1 MKNPL
6 LRLAAVGWLALT
18 LALPTRAQRE
28 ASPGNTPE
36 TTIPLT
42 DLTGFKNAGTNWKI
56 VGDVSAPLDQKEVLN
71 VSPGTGVLVNQP
83 GKAEGAHNNLLSAME
98 HGDIDLSFDFLIA
111 THSNS
116 GFYLQ
121 GRYEIQLLDS
131 WGVKTPAYGDNGGI
145 YKRRELPSGRLYEG
159 HAPRSNASKAPGL
172 WQHLDVSFQAPR
184 FDGRGVKTV
193 NAKVIRVT
201 LNGVVLH
208 ENVELSGPTGGP
220 ISEQEAATGPFMIQG
235 DHGAVAFRN
244 FKYRS
249 YDGQAP
255 SVADNRYKTYA
266 ADDNETFAKIP
277 DFSKMKVVNSGTVQ
291 ELTYDVVDR
300 DNNFGLLMNGTLNVP
315 TAGKYS
321 FATQYGGTMRMTL
334 DGKPLFAENGPRN
347 AEIDLPA
354 GKVPYEIAYVKRED
368 WVRPAL
374 GLYVEGPG
382 FRRVP
387 LHSVGS
393 MLASPPD
400 DPIFIDA
407 AKPTVLRSFMDYYK
421 DGKRLKR
428 IVHAVNVGNP
438 EGLHYTFDLDNGAL
452 AQAWRGDF
460 LNASPMWNDRGDG
473 SSRPRGVVTTF
484 NDRPAF
490 AVLADAAQTAWPESL
505 AVENTEFRPLGYDL
519 DAAQLP
525 TFRYQTNGTEVEDHI
540 RPADEGKALTRE
552 ISVKTPAANLYHLVA
567 SGKDIVQIQ
576 PGLYAVEGKSYYVKA
591 EGATLRSAG
600 GQQQLIIPVKG
611 EKISYSLLF

>member
-1 MKNPL
+1 MKKTL
-6 LRLAAVGWLALT
+6 HRLAAAGGLVLT
-18 LALPTRAQRE
+18 LALPMQAQR
-28 ASPGNTPE
+28 NTPE
-36 TTIPLT
+36 IPIPLT
-42 DLTGFKNAGTNWKI
+42 DLSAFKNTGTNWKI

-111 THSNS
+111 AHSNS

-131 WGVKTPAYGDNGGI
+131 WGVKIPAYGDNGGI

-172 WQHLDVSFQAPR
+172 WQHMDVSFQAPR
-184 FDGRGVKTV
+184 FDARGVKTA
-193 NAKVIRVT
+193 NANVLRIV

-249 YDGQAP
+249 YNGQAP

-300 DNNFGLLMNGTLNVP
+300 DNNFGLLMNGTLTVP
-315 TAGKYS
+315 AAGRYT
-321 FATQYGGTMRMTL
+321 FATDYGGTLRMSL
-334 DGKPLFAENGPRN
+334 DGKPLFTENGPRT
-347 AEIDLPA
+347 AAVELPA
-354 GKVPYEIAYVKRED
+354 GKLPYEIAYVKRED

-400 DPIFIDA
+400 DPIFVDA
-407 AKPTVLRSFMDYYK
+407 TRPTVLRSFMDYFK

-428 IVHAVNVGNP
+428 IVHSVNVGSP
-438 EGLHYTFDLDNGAL
+438 DGLHYTFDLDNGAL

-460 LNASPMWNDRGDG
+460 LNVSPMWNDRGDG

-484 NDRPAF
+484 NDMPAF
-490 AVLADAAQTAWPESL
+490 AVLADANAAWPDAL
-505 AVENTEFRPLGYDL
+505 PVENKEFRPLGYDL
-519 DAAQLP
+519 DDAQLP
-525 TFRYQTNGTEVEDHI
+525 TFRYQTNGSDVEDKI
-540 RPADEGKALTRE
+540 RPADEGKVLSRE
-552 ISVKTPAANLYHLVA
+552 LSVKTPAANLYHLVA
-567 SGKDIVQIQ
+567 SGTDIVQVQ

-591 EGATLRSAG
+591 EGATLRTAG
-600 GQQQLIIPVKG
+600 GQQQLILPVKG